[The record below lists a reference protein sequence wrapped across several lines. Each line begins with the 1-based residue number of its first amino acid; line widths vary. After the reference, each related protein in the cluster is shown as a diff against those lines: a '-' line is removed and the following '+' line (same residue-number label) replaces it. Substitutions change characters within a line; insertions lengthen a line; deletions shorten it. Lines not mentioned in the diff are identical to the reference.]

1 MIKHFEKSFKIW
13 KIIIEKIFPNEES
26 YEKKIVLN
34 LDDLLLYI
42 QNTYKSDF
50 TISELKTVLF
60 FLDSLGLIK
69 IRNWLLVFL
78 TRYSLYFNEKVY
90 KNPEDFKKKVNTEEL
105 KKELIEKLEEFK
117 TVKINKLLALQK
129 IVEVLSRDWKDEYT
143 KLTRY
148 YFNTPIKEFTQKTC
162 IKNKLNI
169 LASLK

>member
-78 TRYSLYFNEKVY
+78 TRYSVYFNEKVY

-148 YFNTPIKEFTQKTC
+148 YFNTPINEFTQKTC

-169 LASLK
+169 LD